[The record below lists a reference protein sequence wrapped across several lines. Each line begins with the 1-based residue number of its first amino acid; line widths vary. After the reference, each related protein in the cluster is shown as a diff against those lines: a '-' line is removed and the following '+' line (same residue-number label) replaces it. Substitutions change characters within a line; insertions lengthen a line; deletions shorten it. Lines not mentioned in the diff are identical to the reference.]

1 MKPNEYFLEDLRCKD
16 EAEAWLA
23 MKSGDKRALIFF
35 YTRYFN
41 TLYDY
46 GTRITRDR
54 ALAEDCIQDLF
65 TEFWAKRDGLSEVK
79 NIKFYLFKSLRRK
92 IIYKIS
98 RDSKIALTNDM
109 VPFEIELSHKTHY
122 LSQQTNAELRQKII
136 DLIKALSPKQ
146 REAVFLIY
154 YEELSYQEASQIM
167 DLKIKTVYNLIHLA
181 ISKLRESKAHL
192 SISLFS
198 LFL

>member
-1 MKPNEYFLEDLRCKD
+1 MKPNELSLHDVGCKD
-16 EAEAWLA
+16 EASAWSA

-46 GTRITRDR
+46 GTRITHNA

-65 TEFWAKRDGLSEVK
+65 TEFWSKRDALSEVQ
-79 NIKFYLFKSLRRK
+79 NVKFYLFKSLRRK
-92 IIYKIS
+92 IIHRLS
-98 RDSKIALTNDM
+98 RDSKVALSAD
-109 VPFEIELSHKTHY
+109 VPAFKMELSHKSHY
-122 LSQQTNAELRQKII
+122 LSQQVNTDIRNKIAEL
-136 DLIKALSPKQ
+136 IKTLTPKQ
-146 REAVFLIY
+146 REAIFLIY
-154 YEELSYQEASQIM
+154 YEELSYQECSMVM

-181 ISKLRESKAHL
+181 ISKLRESKEQL
-192 SISLFS
+192 SLPLLS